1 MWLSG
6 PDPRQIDSI
15 MYFDTKFQ
23 KKCSAKQTH
32 FHVRLHCPAA
42 SQPNTHTQKTKQKN
56 SPAYLYNNLY
66 NLQRR
71 RAVTQPA
78 HYTHSSV
85 QATNCGLLKQI
96 VMKQL
101 PDSKPEMDLLIL
113 A

>member
-1 MWLSG
+1 MWLSD

-42 SQPNTHTQKTKQKN
+42 SQPHIPPHLQKTKQKN

-66 NLQRR
+66 NLQGGELLLNQLTAHILLCRR
-71 RAVTQPA
+71 QTVV
-78 HYTHSSV
+78 Y
-85 QATNCGLLKQI
+85 
-96 VMKQL
+96 
-101 PDSKPEMDLLIL
+101 
-113 A
+113 